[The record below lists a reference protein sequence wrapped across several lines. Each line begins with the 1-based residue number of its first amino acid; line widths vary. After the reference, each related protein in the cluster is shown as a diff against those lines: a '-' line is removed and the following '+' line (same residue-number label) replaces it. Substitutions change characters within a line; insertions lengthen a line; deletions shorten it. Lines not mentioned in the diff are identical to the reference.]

1 METRASYILVGLFVI
16 LLVVSGF
23 AIAIWFARV
32 QLDQEPDRYIVNF
45 RGSVTGLQVGST
57 VRYRGIPVGRVSQL
71 RIAPSNVEVITA
83 TLEVDPNTPIKQD
96 TYAQLGLQGITGVAF
111 VQLDGGT
118 NDSPR
123 LRRRGSDE
131 VLEIPSRIS
140 GLESLLNKAPELLER
155 AVTIAD
161 RLTIVLD
168 DRNISAIAE
177 TLENLRR
184 LTSAFAA
191 NSQGI
196 EKQLKDLSEAVAA
209 MRRLAQSTERLVAQ
223 VESRVGPLSS
233 SAEGALNELRNTA
246 RSFGQLS
253 RSAEAMMAENRE
265 PLRDFSAQGLY
276 EFTQF
281 LIEARQLVSGLNR
294 LTNQLERDPSRFLF
308 GDTQKGFEAR

>member
-1 METRASYILVGLFVI
+1 METRASYILVGVFVI

-23 AIAIWFARV
+23 AIAIWFSRV
-32 QLDQEPDRYIVNF
+32 QLDHEPDRYIVNF

-57 VRYRGIPVGRVSQL
+57 VRYRGIPVGRVAQL
-71 RIAPSNVEVITA
+71 RIAPRNVEVIRA

-118 NDSPR
+118 NESPP
-123 LRRRGSDE
+123 LRPRGSDE
-131 VLEIPSRIS
+131 VLEIPSRLS
-140 GLESLLNKAPELLER
+140 GIESLLTKAPELLER
-155 AVTIAD
+155 AVGIAD

-177 TLENLRR
+177 TLESLRR
-184 LTSAFAA
+184 ITTAFAA
-191 NSQGI
+191 NAQGVDR
-196 EKQLKDLSEAVAA
+196 QLKELSEAVTA
-209 MRRLAQSTERLVAQ
+209 MRRLAQSTERLVQQ
-223 VESRVGPLSS
+223 VEGRIGPLSS

-253 RSAEAMMAENRE
+253 RSAEAMMAESRE

-294 LTNQLERDPSRFLF
+294 LTNQLERDPARFLF
-308 GDTQKGFEAR
+308 GDTQKGYEAR